1 MAPRLCPKIRPL
13 AGFLSRSIERRCAH
27 FGRLNPLIHWL
38 PMVFTGWSCTGMQL
52 FLNIAVQNANNRRL
66 RYDMRTLATYTV
78 VAGDTLFGIARRFG
92 MSVTELQNLNSL
104 SSSSLSIGQKLK
116 VWVDSGGPTPTNP
129 PVTPPPTIPTN
140 PTPPVTSTGSNW
152 GATDYRLARQQFAL
166 DVRQDAGFRRYFLT
180 VPLLSG
186 GSVVANMRDNLTNSR
201 FMLYPNGILYA
212 GQSNMALD
220 VNSVQSVGLSWAQAK
235 ALQYV
240 STHEGKFD
248 AINSYDKAI
257 FSYGFI
263 QFTGAAAVGA
273 SLNRLLVSME
283 TNAPNQFTRVFQ
295 RVGIDTEAGSVTVL
309 DDYGNKLYGDNA
321 WLYIQKNPRLY
332 GAFIQAGFDPTLV
345 REQLRMANTL
355 YVQPALNYRLDLNIG
370 GIRIQ
375 VPRLNDIL
383 SSEAML
389 TVVIALAVNQG
400 NGGMSRIVADAVSR
414 VAAQTRL
421 TTLNALTQINER
433 LVAQTIADTAVDDRV
448 RNRAVGVLNSGLS
461 FA

>member
-1 MAPRLCPKIRPL
+1 
-13 AGFLSRSIERRCAH
+13 
-27 FGRLNPLIHWL
+27 
-38 PMVFTGWSCTGMQL
+38 MVFTGWSCTGMQL

>member
-1 MAPRLCPKIRPL
+1 
-13 AGFLSRSIERRCAH
+13 
-27 FGRLNPLIHWL
+27 
-38 PMVFTGWSCTGMQL
+38 
-52 FLNIAVQNANNRRL
+52 
-66 RYDMRTLATYTV
+66 
-78 VAGDTLFGIARRFG
+78 
-92 MSVTELQNLNSL
+92 
-104 SSSSLSIGQKLK
+104 
-116 VWVDSGGPTPTNP
+116 PTNP

-152 GATDYRLARQQFAL
+152 GATDSRLARQQFAL

-186 GSVVANMRDNLTNSR
+186 GSVVANMRDNLNNSR

-220 VNSVQSVGLSWAQAK
+220 VNSVQSVGLTWAQAK

-283 TNAPNQFTRVFQ
+283 TNAPSQFARVFQ

-321 WLYIQKNPRLY
+321 WLYIQKNPRIY

-355 YVQPALNYRLDLNIG
+355 YVQPALNYRLDLNVG